1 MARHAR
7 SVIDFPQEID
17 DSFSMLIEIF
27 HNMSDGEREMCLKN
41 LLQRQNRA
49 MKIVLEYEPLI
60 PYLLR
65 VHEELKG
72 NE

>member
-7 SVIDFPQEID
+7 SLISFPVEIED
-17 DSFSMLIEIF
+17 GFSMLIEMF
-27 HNMSDGEREMCLKN
+27 HNMSDSEREMCLKN
-41 LLQRQNRA
+41 LLQRQNKA

-60 PYLLR
+60 PYLLK